1 MSSYKENDK
10 ELFIQLNQI
19 LISSQN
25 QVGGL
30 EGGFSYALS
39 EIFTYLKQIMQSESF
54 IKDVGVIA
62 NDTFVGHVDECIISM
77 KSSLF
82 LPNN

>member
-39 EIFTYLKQIMQSESF
+39 EIFSYHSTM
-54 IKDVGVIA
+54 A
-62 NDTFVGHVDECIISM
+62 
-77 KSSLF
+77 
-82 LPNN
+82 